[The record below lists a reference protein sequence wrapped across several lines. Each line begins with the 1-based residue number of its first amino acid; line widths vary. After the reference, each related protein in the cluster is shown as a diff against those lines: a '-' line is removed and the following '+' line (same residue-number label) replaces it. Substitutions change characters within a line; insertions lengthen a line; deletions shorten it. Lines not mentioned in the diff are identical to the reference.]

1 MTPADDPFPELPTE
15 APADLP
21 VTKIGHERWWRFDRT
36 DPRIW
41 DWTPFDV
48 PLHRFDPLSAKFRVR
63 YAAATLH
70 GAVLERFGSY
80 GRRRATAADADT
92 ILARL
97 SGDPPVVDLT
107 DPDVREA
114 LHVDERISTGRSAP
128 TRPHATDPLLDACG
142 RLADWIHDWHGMPP
156 TTIRFRSRHDA
167 ERHNLAFSSDTLD
180 VEGIPEQ
187 LDASRDGIT
196 ALLAAGVT
204 VPDAWLDNL
213 EP

>member
-1 MTPADDPFPELPTE
+1 MILGDDPFPELPTE
-15 APADLP
+15 APAD
-21 VTKIGHERWWRFDRT
+21 
-36 DPRIW
+36 
-41 DWTPFDV
+41 
-48 PLHRFDPLSAKFRVR
+48 
-63 YAAATLH
+63 
-70 GAVLERFGSY
+70 
-80 GRRRATAADADT
+80 RRRRGHSPGTAEW
-92 ILARL
+92 
-97 SGDPPVVDLT
+97 GPPVVDLT

-114 LHVDERISTGRSAP
+114 LHVDERSSTGRSAP

-142 RLADWIHDWHGMPP
+142 RLADRLHDWHGMPP

-167 ERHNLAFSSDTLD
+167 ERHNLAISSDTLD

-196 ALLAAGVT
+196 ALLAAGAT